1 MKVTITE
8 KKFMIEV
15 ADPTKSL
22 GQLVVHPPEFPKA
35 AYS

>member
-1 MKVTITE
+1 MKVTVTS
-8 KKFMIEV
+8 KKFLIEV

-22 GQLVVHPPEFPKA
+22 GQFVVHPPEFPKA